1 MTSGVVN
8 VAGWRLPLR
17 LARRETRRRPGR
29 TILVA
34 LLVAIPVMA
43 MTFGSTWAR
52 TADADPAWDFEQRHG
67 GADIVFFPAG
77 AHPVRDAVPAGSS
90 VTELW
95 FGQYLPIAMRGDDR
109 VVDANIIG
117 FAGTR
122 PDSLEVWDITPGEVP
137 GDGEVWA
144 SDHLLDRYGLDV
156 GDTLDL
162 DYPGG
167 SWTISGRGRPS
178 VDHDADALVFGT
190 LPVEQFQEGSL
201 LRLTLIE
208 VPGDAA
214 ATEAAASELD
224 GVANAGF
231 DGAVDTAERSAA
243 QQYAYDGSQ
252 RRQLAWGLVAGALS
266 LAALGIIISAAFATS
281 ARRQLVIVG
290 QLSANG
296 APPRVVGRSLALQGF
311 WTGLAGAIVGVAGGV
326 LAAIAARPMIVDAA
340 NHDFPAMEFAP
351 LDLLIV
357 GLTGLLAAVIAA
369 WFPARSAARVPTL
382 TALAGRRPIGAVPLK
397 LVPVGVALFGFGVL
411 LLALATATASAGE
424 SSGDGTAAVA
434 VLGGVMVMIGMCC
447 CSPLAIDAMSR
458 VAARAGGAWR
468 FAGRSLARTR
478 SRSAG
483 IVTAIGVTGA
493 ITLAGSTF
501 AVDASREDPSEPQRL
516 PADAVIFDTWYDE
529 GSRGAGSRPEAPVPE
544 SWRAD
549 VDTLLPGATWHE
561 RHEATYEGRIE
572 PRSGFKRGTL
582 RLGIDSSIVVADEA
596 IIDFYDLPDV
606 DREAL
611 ASTGALVL
619 NEWYEGRIDA
629 DRLERPATVDVRLR
643 AAERPIELT
652 AARRDYLRRPTV
664 DENGEARYDPDNIRG
679 PDTLM
684 ITEALARQLDLDV
697 VTRGGFLRTDKPITL
712 DDQERLES
720 FRFDRFG
727 GSRLGEVYRDA
738 PPPNDA
744 NWNLDWE
751 YQQRDVGV
759 LVQVAIAAVATLLV
773 LIVVAIG
780 LSLAAT
786 ESRDERDVL
795 VAVGAKPV
803 TMSRMAG
810 VKAVVLTMTGGV
822 LAVPTGL
829 IPAWAVMRE
838 VTTMTFSVP
847 WVQLAVLLLALPLV
861 VGVAAWLTST
871 IAQRV
876 RPVTMSNLAVD

>member
-1 MTSGVVN
+1 
-8 VAGWRLPLR
+8 
-17 LARRETRRRPGR
+17 
-29 TILVA
+29 
-34 LLVAIPVMA
+34 MA
-43 MTFGSTWAR
+43 MTFGSTWAH

-122 PDSLEVWDITPGEVP
+122 PDSLEVWDIMPGEVP

-167 SWTISGRGRPS
+167 SWTISGRGRPT

-243 QQYAYDGSQ
+243 QQYAYDGSP
-252 RRQLAWGLVAGALS
+252 RRQLAWGLVTGALS

-296 APPRVVGRSLALQGF
+296 APRAGRPKPC
-311 WTGLAGAIVGVAGGV
+311 VAGLLDRARRCHRWRRRGRARRDRRPADDCGCCQPRLPSDGV
-326 LAAIAARPMIVDAA
+326 R
-340 NHDFPAMEFAP
+340 P

-369 WFPARSAARVPTL
+369 WFPPGRRHECRRSRRSPADDRSAPCRSSSSPSASPCSASAYCARV
-382 TALAGRRPIGAVPLK
+382 GDGNGERRRIQRRRHRRRRRARWGD
-397 LVPVGVALFGFGVL
+397 GDDRHVL
-411 LLALATATASAGE
+411 LLAVGHRRNE
-424 SSGDGTAAVA
+424 PGRSG
-434 VLGGVMVMIGMCC
+434 
-447 CSPLAIDAMSR
+447 
-458 VAARAGGAWR
+458 AGGAWR

-483 IVTAIGVTGA
+483 IVTAIRVMGA

-629 DRLERPATVDVRLR
+629 DRLERPATVDAAASCR
-643 AAERPIELT
+643 AADRAPQRGATTCAGRRSTRT
-652 AARRDYLRRPTV
+652 AR
-664 DENGEARYDPDNIRG
+664 RYDPDNIRG

-738 PPPNDA
+738 
-744 NWNLDWE
+744 
-751 YQQRDVGV
+751 RRR
-759 LVQVAIAAVATLLV
+759 T
-773 LIVVAIG
+773 
-780 LSLAAT
+780 T
-786 ESRDERDVL
+786 
-795 VAVGAKPV
+795 
-803 TMSRMAG
+803 
-810 VKAVVLTMTGGV
+810 
-822 LAVPTGL
+822 PTG
-829 IPAWAVMRE
+829 
-838 VTTMTFSVP
+838 
-847 WVQLAVLLLALPLV
+847 
-861 VGVAAWLTST
+861 TST
-871 IAQRV
+871 GSTSN
-876 RPVTMSNLAVD
+876 VTWASSCRWRSQLLPRCSC